1 MQKLELEIFFYL
13 HSTEKHSSLQFLE
26 VTWKLVLAFLFL
38 YFFFQ
43 IPYQLGGMS
52 TCSRSSNSTGVE
64 TAAEAATCNRVWH
77 DWISGMKENES
88 TATRYLT
95 FILGFYVGQMIKR
108 WWDQVKSLP
117 DIDSITNCMAG
128 FIQLEYKDEDS
139 NKNQSSRNSALCLR
153 KTIVRYCLLSW
164 TMCLAPLS
172 PPLQE
177 KFKSNEPGEK
187 YIEKGLIT
195 RRELQAL
202 QVLPN
207 IS

>member
-95 FILGFYVGQMIKR
+95 FILGFYVEQMIKR

-117 DIDSITNCMAG
+117 NIDSINNCMAG
-128 FIQLEYKDEDS
+128 FIQLEFKDEDI
-139 NKNQSSRNSALCLR
+139 NKNETARNSALIL
-153 KTIVRYCLLSW
+153 KKSIVRYCLLSW

-172 PPLQE
+172 SPLQE
-177 KFKSNEPGEK
+177 KFKSNEPGSTLRK
-187 YIEKGLIT
+187 D
-195 RRELQAL
+195 
-202 QVLPN
+202 
-207 IS
+207 